1 MALESMGLTYGTS
14 VGMSILVIALTI
26 WSLIWNGFG
35 LWYSAR
41 NRQRIWFVAILLL
54 NTLGILPII
63 YIIFFRNRKTSEV
76 VAKARPS
83 GKKK

>member
-14 VGMSILVIALTI
+14 VGMSILVVVLTI

-41 NRQRIWFVAILLL
+41 NRQKIWFVLILLL

-63 YIIFFRNRKTSEV
+63 YIFFFRKRKEAEV
-76 VAKARPS
+76 VAKAKPK
-83 GKKK
+83 GKKR